1 MTRYQVYF
9 LNVLGMIA
17 AWSLCFM
24 AFMVFMK
31 DPAGLWKP
39 KLEKHLSQPVVL
51 KPIQTAKLS
60 KSAKAVIAA
69 NCHDKDDWACVLEVT
84 Q

>member
-9 LNVLGMIA
+9 LNVLGMVA

-24 AFMVFMK
+24 AFMLFME
-31 DPAGLWKP
+31 DPAGIWKP
-39 KLEKHLSQPVVL
+39 KMEKHFSQPVEL
-51 KPIQTAKLS
+51 KSIQTAKLS
-60 KSAKAVIAA
+60 KSAKAVAQC
-69 NCHDKDDWACVLEVT
+69 NDDWACVLEAA